1 MLARGETTKDMTPN
15 EFLGNVILLIV
26 AGNDTTRNSMSGG
39 FKAFNQYPDQLK
51 KVQSNRELIGNMVS
65 EIIRWQSPVG
75 HMCRTAMEDV
85 EVNGKTIKKWDKV
98 AIWYTSGNRDSDKF
112 DDPHKLDIERED
124 ARQHLSFGF
133 GIHRCL
139 GNRLADLQLKI
150 LWEEIL
156 DRFENIE
163 ITGDI
168 KYLNS
173 SFIRGITDLPV
184 VAHRK

>member
-1 MLARGETTKDMTPN
+1 
-15 EFLGNVILLIV
+15 
-26 AGNDTTRNSMSGG
+26 
-39 FKAFNQYPDQLK
+39 
-51 KVQSNRELIGNMVS
+51 MVS

-85 EVNGKTIKKWDKV
+85 ELHGKTIKKWDKV
-98 AIWYTSGNRDSDKF
+98 AIWYTSGNRDDDKF
-112 DDPHKLDIERED
+112 IEPHKLDIERED

-156 DRFENIE
+156 DRFTSIE
-163 ITGDI
+163 VVGDV